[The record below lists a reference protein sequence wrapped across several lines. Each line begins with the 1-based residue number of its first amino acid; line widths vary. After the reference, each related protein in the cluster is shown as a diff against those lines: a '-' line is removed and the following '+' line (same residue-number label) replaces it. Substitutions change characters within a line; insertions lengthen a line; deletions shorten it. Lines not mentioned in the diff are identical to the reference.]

1 VPASAKHNQE
11 DDVTLAAHQADGL
24 LGATKPMSQH
34 PVFNEQPMK
43 LGIFSSNCSGGMIMS
58 DAPTGFR
65 VTWEQ
70 QLDIA
75 QTADRL
81 GLEAMVPVGRW
92 TGFRGNTNFNGVCFE
107 TYTWAAG
114 IAQATE
120 NIGVFTTTH
129 VPTVHPIVGAKM
141 ATTIDHISGGRFGM
155 NLVMG
160 WFGPEMELFGGKQRD
175 HDERY
180 AFGQEWIDF
189 ANELWSKH
197 GDFDHEGT
205 YFQAKGAH
213 AYPKPVQAPRPV
225 LINAGASPAGI
236 EYSARNVDVNLI
248 ASPLE
253 EMPAYVKNIK
263 SLAND
268 KYERDIDVWT
278 YCLVICRETEKEA
291 REAHRRIIDAGDW
304 PGAQIIMDV
313 LGIESASFGTQIKQ
327 FQERFIAGWGG
338 PNLIGTPEQVAEQF
352 HELNEAGMGG
362 AIFGFHDYAKE
373 LKEFGDEV
381 LPLMKKHGL
390 RQ

>member
-1 VPASAKHNQE
+1 MTLSAHE
-11 DDVTLAAHQADGL
+11 ADGL
-24 LGATKPMSQH
+24 LGGTKPTSEH
-34 PVFNEQPMK
+34 PVFNDQPMK
-43 LGIFSSNCSGGMIMS
+43 LGVFSSNCSGGMIMS

-65 VTWEQ
+65 VTWDQ
-70 QLDIA
+70 QLEIA
-75 QTADRL
+75 READRL

-92 TGFRGNTNFNGVCFE
+92 TGFRGDTNFNGVCME

-129 VPTVHPIVGAKM
+129 VPTIHPIVAAKM

-160 WFGPEMELFGGKQRD
+160 WFGPEMELFGGKQRP

-180 AFGQEWIDF
+180 AYGQEWLEF
-189 ANELWSKH
+189 AEELWTKY
-197 GDFDHEGT
+197 GDFDHDGEF
-205 YFQAKGAH
+205 FQSKGAH
-213 AYPKPVQAPRPV
+213 AYPKPIQAPRPA
-225 LINAGASPAGI
+225 LLNAGASPAGI
-236 EYSARNVDVNLI
+236 EFSARNVDVNLI

-253 EMPAYVKNIK
+253 EMPDYVKNIK
-263 SLAND
+263 SMAND

-278 YCLVICRETEKEA
+278 YCLVICRETEAEA
-291 REAHRRIIDAGDW
+291 KAAHQAIIDAGDW

-352 HELNEAGMGG
+352 HELHEAGMGG
-362 AIFGFHDYAKE
+362 AIFGFLDYAKE
-373 LKEFGDEV
+373 LKEFGEEV
-381 LPLMKKHGL
+381 LPIMQKNGL
-390 RQ
+390 RV

>member
-1 VPASAKHNQE
+1 M
-11 DDVTLAAHQADGL
+11 TYAAHEADGL
-24 LGATKPMSQH
+24 LGGTKSTTDN
-34 PVFNEQPMK
+34 PVFNDQPLK
-43 LGIFSSNCSGGMIMS
+43 LGVFSSNCSGGMIMS

-65 VTWEQ
+65 VTWDQ
-70 QLDIA
+70 QLEIA
-75 QTADRL
+75 READRL

-92 TGFRGNTNFNGVCFE
+92 TGFRGDTNFNGVCME

-129 VPTVHPIVGAKM
+129 VPTIHPIVAAKM

-160 WFGPEMELFGGKQRD
+160 WFGPEMELFGAKQRP

-180 AFGQEWIDF
+180 AFGQEWLEF
-189 ANELWSKH
+189 AQELWTKY
-197 GDFDHEGT
+197 GDFDHEGE
-205 YFQAKGAH
+205 YFQSKGAH
-213 AYPKPVQAPRPV
+213 AYPKPVQSPRPA
-225 LINAGASPAGI
+225 LLNAGASPAGI
-236 EYSARNVDVNLI
+236 EFSARNVDINLI
-248 ASPLE
+248 ASPIE
-253 EMPAYVKNIK
+253 EVPAYVKNIR
-263 SLAND
+263 SIAND

-278 YCLVICRETEKEA
+278 YCLVICRETEEEA
-291 REAHRRIIDAGDW
+291 KAAHRAIIDAGDW

-352 HELNEAGMGG
+352 YELHEAGMGG
-362 AIFGFHDYAKE
+362 AIFGFLDYAKE
-373 LKEFGDEV
+373 LKEFGEEV
-381 LPLMKKHGL
+381 LPIMQKNGL
-390 RQ
+390 RV

>member
-1 VPASAKHNQE
+1 M
-11 DDVTLAAHQADGL
+11 TLAAHRADGL
-24 LGATKPMSQH
+24 LGATKPLVEN
-34 PVFNEQPMK
+34 PVFNDQELK
-43 LGIFSSNCSGGMIMS
+43 LGVFSSNCSGGMIMS

-65 VTWEQ
+65 VTWDQ
-70 QLDIA
+70 QLEIA

-129 VPTVHPIVGAKM
+129 VPTVHPIVAAKM

-160 WFGPEMELFGGKQRD
+160 WFTPEMELFGAKQRE

-180 AFGQEWIDF
+180 AFGQEWIEF
-189 ANELWSKH
+189 VEELWTKD

-205 YFQAKGAH
+205 YFTSKNAH
-213 AYPKPVQAPRPV
+213 AYPKPIQTPRPA
-225 LINAGASPAGI
+225 LLNAGASPAGI
-236 EYSARNVDVNLI
+236 EFSARNVDVNLI
-248 ASPLE
+248 ALPTE
-253 EMPAYVKNIK
+253 EMPDYVRKIK
-263 SLAND
+263 GLAND
-268 KYERDIDVWT
+268 TYERDIDVWT

-291 REAHRRIIDAGDW
+291 REAHAKIIEQGDW
-304 PGAQIIMDV
+304 PGAQNIMDV
-313 LGIESASFGTQIKQ
+313 LGIQSASFGTQIQK

-338 PNLIGTPEQVAEQF
+338 PNLIGTPAQVAEQF
-352 HELNEAGMGG
+352 HEFSDAGIDG
-362 AIFGFHDYAKE
+362 AIFGFLDYAKE
-373 LKEFGDEV
+373 IKEFGDEV
-381 LPLMKKHGL
+381 MPLMRKYGL
-390 RQ
+390 RH